1 MLEFRNSRGE
11 KRGDSMAGTFTRAFY
26 LYYAV
31 AFVVLI
37 PATYYEFLNE
47 RWPKTILVF
56 LYPAYAVLAWSFYKL
71 FKAAG
76 KGKRKP
82 Q

>member
-1 MLEFRNSRGE
+1 
-11 KRGDSMAGTFTRAFY
+11 MAGTFKRAFF

-37 PATYYEFLNE
+37 PATTYEVLKE
-47 RWPKTILVF
+47 RWPKTILVI
-56 LYPAYAVLAWSFYKL
+56 LYPAYALLAWGCYKL
-71 FKAAG
+71 YKAARE
-76 KGKRKP
+76 GKRKP

>member
-1 MLEFRNSRGE
+1 
-11 KRGDSMAGTFTRAFY
+11 MAGTFTRAFY

-37 PATYYEFLNE
+37 PATTYEVLE
-47 RWPKTILVF
+47 KRWPKTILVV
-56 LYPAYAVLAWSFYKL
+56 LYPAYALLSWSFYKM
-71 FKAAG
+71 FKAAR
-76 KGKRKP
+76 KEKRKP

>member
-1 MLEFRNSRGE
+1 
-11 KRGDSMAGTFTRAFY
+11 MAGAFTKAFF

-37 PATYYEFLNE
+37 PATTYEFLQE
-47 RWPKTILVF
+47 RWPKTILVI
-56 LYPAYAVLAWSFYKL
+56 LYPAYALLAWGSYKA
-71 FKAAG
+71 FKASG
-76 KGKRKP
+76 KDKRKP